1 MKRKVIVFTLSLLL
15 AVIFLLTLTFEVAL
29 AAREIRFAMFGAAF
43 EVDLYKKWISK
54 FEEETGIKVKLE
66 TYPHDDHEDKMVTSF
81 LGGATPDVVKLAT
94 EGLAGFAEM
103 GMFIPLDDYI
113 NGSKGI
119 NKGDFWDFI
128 WETPGI
134 ISKGKIRAIPIDAM
148 CFSLFYNKDMFK
160 EAGLDPEKPPKTW
173 DEFRD
178 YSIHLTKDTD
188 GDGKIDQWGYGP
200 PGWDLPFFTL
210 VYQNGG
216 EIWSKDPIKPRF
228 NEAPGVEALQ
238 FLVDLIFKDK
248 CARSPAAIAGEMSNI
263 NLFGMGK
270 IAMAMSGPW
279 QMAWMKTT
287 YPDINYGVA
296 ELPAGKQKANC
307 AFSSTFGISVHST
320 DPDAAWEWLRYIMAY
335 EQQLDWGI
343 ARISIPSRKAA
354 AEEAFKEWPAFLV
367 FLDGLEYARADHP
380 IPGFDAVRQIFS
392 AEFNAALDPAIRKE
406 PKQALDDAAKRIIEE
421 VLE

>member
-1 MKRKVIVFTLSLLL
+1 MKKKMIVFTLSLLL
-15 AVIFLLTLTFEVAL
+15 AVIFLSALTFEVAL

-43 EVDLYKKWISK
+43 EVELYKKWMSK

-66 TYPHDDHEDKMVTSF
+66 TYPHDDHEDKMVMAF

-94 EGLAGFAEM
+94 EGLPGFAEM

-113 NGSKGI
+113 KGPRSI

-128 WETPGI
+128 WEAPGI
-134 ISKGKIRAIPIDAM
+134 VWKDKIRAIPIDAM
-148 CFSLFYNKDMFK
+148 CFSLFYNKDLFK

-173 DEFRD
+173 EEFRS
-178 YSIHLTKDTD
+178 YAIQLTKDID
-188 GDGKIDQWGYGP
+188 KDGKIDQWGFGP

-210 VYQNGG
+210 VYQNDG
-216 EIWSKDPIKPRF
+216 EIWSKDPIRPRF

-248 CARSPAAIAGEMSNI
+248 CTRSPAISPGEMSNDHI
-263 NLFGMGK
+263 FGMGK
-270 IAMAMSGPW
+270 IAMVISGPW
-279 QMAWMKTT
+279 WMAWMKTT
-287 YPDINYGVA
+287 YPDINYGIA
-296 ELPAGKQKANC
+296 ELPVGKQKANC
-307 AFSSTFGISVHST
+307 AFSSTFGISVHSK

-335 EQQLDWGI
+335 EQQLDWGL
-343 ARISIPSRKAA
+343 ARISIPSRRAA
-354 AEEAFKEWPAFLV
+354 AEEAFIECPDFLV
-367 FLDGLEYARADHP
+367 FIEGLKYARADHP
-380 IPGFDAVRQIFS
+380 IPGFDAVRQIFGP
-392 AEFNAALDPAIRKE
+392 EFTAALDPAIRKD